1 MLDQMVVI
9 YYFCDELLKT
19 LNFKD
24 DPQCKMTTA
33 EVMTFTLM
41 SSMIYNCNYRTS
53 RLMAL
58 HHRYFSKILSHSQ
71 LVRRIHAI
79 PDEIWILVFKAL
91 QVILQ
96 NKNCQHFIVDSFPV
110 KTYETHKS
118 FRARIFKGKQYHG
131 YSASKKQFYFGIKV
145 HMVITS
151 EGIPI
156 EFSIT
161 PASMSDI
168 RSLQNFSLDLP
179 ENSILMGDKA
189 YTNYQFE
196 DELANL
202 DKIQLLVKR
211 RKNLTRQNSYDDNQL
226 LKQKRN
232 TIETVFSSIVSRMP
246 RNIRARTEKG
256 FCLKVIFFILAYM
269 FNLYSPL
276 Y

>member
-1 MLDQMVVI
+1 M
-9 YYFCDELLKT
+9 
-19 LNFKD
+19 
-24 DPQCKMTTA
+24 
-33 EVMTFTLM
+33 
-41 SSMIYNCNYRTS
+41 
-53 RLMAL
+53 RLT
-58 HHRYFSKILSHSQ
+58 
-71 LVRRIHAI
+71 
-79 PDEIWILVFKAL
+79 KAFA
-91 QVILQ
+91 QE
-96 NKNCQHFIVDSFPV
+96 F
-110 KTYETHKS
+110 
-118 FRARIFKGKQYHG
+118 FKGKQYHG

-179 ENSILMGDKA
+179 KNSILMGDKA

-269 FNLYSPL
+269 FNLYFPL